1 MTDSATPGSPA
12 ETEATAKRPYS
23 LWLGLGGALLGFLL
37 PYAAGNGLSYLLM
50 AVGVQELAAGVDL
63 FFSSVSFALAVV
75 LFITFAGKWRTV
87 RDFLSLRNFHWKQLI
102 LAAVS
107 AIALYAIAIC
117 LGIISWKISEAT
129 GVSLGENQTTQKIS
143 AAVGSA
149 TFVLISLVAAL
160 TAPLVEELFF
170 RGALLSSLV
179 QEKTSKLLRIGAV
192 VFVAALF
199 GWFHTQ
205 GFDGSVASW
214 MAMLVP
220 AVVGAWCAML
230 TLKTKSIYPAIMT
243 HMLYN
248 SIVLLSVAG
257 LL

>member
-1 MTDSATPGSPA
+1 MTDSANQPSPA
-12 ETEATAKRPYS
+12 ESEDAVKKPYS

-50 AVGVQELAAGVDL
+50 ALGVQELASGVDL

-75 LFITFAGKWRTV
+75 LFVTFAGKWKTV
-87 RDFLSLRNFHWKQLI
+87 RDFLSLRNFHWKHLI

-107 AIALYAIAIC
+107 AIALYAIAIF
-117 LGIISWKISEAT
+117 LGVISWKISEST
-129 GVSLGENQTTQKIS
+129 GISLGENQTTQKIS
-143 AAVGSA
+143 DAVGSA
-149 TFVLISLVAAL
+149 TFVLVSLVAAL

-179 QEKTSKLLRIGAV
+179 QEKASKLLKIGSV
-192 VFVAALF
+192 IFVGALF

-205 GFDGSVASW
+205 GFDGSLASW

-220 AVVGAWCAML
+220 AVVGAWCATL
-230 TLKTKSIYPAIMT
+230 TLKTKSIYPAIIT